1 MKVLRNTIVVL
12 LVILM
17 TLSCSVVF
25 SGCSVRASTDPTPSE
40 PAVTEIPAAT
50 SPATVAPDPTIQPSQ
65 APAPE
70 NTPETTAPETTP
82 DTNEDN
88 PNHSGGPYPNPNEY
102 VPDPNQRLPIIIT
115 KYPYDELYL
124 VDGQERTS
132 FIARADN
139 YDWITWEFK
148 IGDDGVPFSTETA
161 MNQYGIS
168 LSGTGDEQIY
178 IYNISWTLDGWRIRA
193 VFHQNGGEDTYTTWA
208 KLALMQD
215 AVPPPEITADPG
227 MEPTWPAPEDYFN
240 PRTMFVLGMGV
251 NIRSGPGEQYGV
263 VGSRNAGETVE
274 VEATIGNWYKIAGW
288 DHYISMDWVTSNRQD
303 VISHFAEQY
312 GTIMI
317 VDISYQHAYC
327 YVGGSLLGDTD
338 CVTGDY
344 YSSPTPT
351 GLYTMWYFRDH
362 FYMQDNP
369 NWWSN
374 YASFFNGGIAIH
386 DADAWRSEYGGSIY
400 IGNGSHGCVNTPA
413 WFSELVYNNSSIGT
427 YVLVIP

>member
-1 MKVLRNTIVVL
+1 MKVMRITIVVL
-12 LVILM
+12 LVLIMLV
-17 TLSCSVVF
+17 SA
-25 SGCSVRASTDPTPSE
+25 SGCSLRETVEAIPTKAPTTDA
-40 PAVTEIPAAT
+40 PAEQ
-50 SPATVAPDPTIQPSQ
+50 PATVVPDPTQAPSQ
-65 APAPE
+65 SPAPE
-70 NTPETTAPETTP
+70 NTPETTAPEATP

-124 VDGQERTS
+124 MDGQERTS

-215 AVPPPEITADPG
+215 AVPPPEITNDPG
-227 MEPTWPAPEDYFN
+227 MNPGEPGTPGADEYFSA
-240 PRTMFVLGMGV
+240 RSCYVLGMGV
-251 NIRSGPGEQYGV
+251 NVRSGPGEQFGV
-263 VGSRNAGETVE
+263 VGSRDMGDRVE
-274 VEATIGNWYKIAGW
+274 VEAQNGNWYKIAGW
-288 DHYISMDWVTSNRQD
+288 DHYISKDWVTFTRDD
-303 VISHFAEQY
+303 VIARAAETY
-312 GTIMI
+312 GTVMI
-317 VDISYQHAYC
+317 VDISYQHVYC
-327 YVGGSLLGDTD
+327 YVSGTCLGDTD

-351 GLYTMWYFRDH
+351 GLYTVWYFRDH

-374 YASFFNGGIAIH
+374 YATFFNGGIAIH
-386 DADAWRSEYGGSIY
+386 DADAWRSEYGGQIY
-400 IGNGSHGCVNTPA
+400 VGNGSHGCVNTPS
-413 WFSELVYNNSSIGT
+413 WFSELVYNNCVIGT